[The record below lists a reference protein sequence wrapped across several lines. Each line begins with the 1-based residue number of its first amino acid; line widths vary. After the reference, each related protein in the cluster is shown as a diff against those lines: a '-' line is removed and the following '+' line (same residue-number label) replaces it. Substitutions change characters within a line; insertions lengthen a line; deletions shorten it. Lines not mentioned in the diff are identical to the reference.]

1 MDGWQPVGGNSCMS
15 LAASE
20 PYQDDPSGLE
30 GVRVLVVEDGWQV
43 ADALRLSL
51 EKLGMLVAGP
61 VGTTEAARQLVRERC
76 PDVALVDINLKG
88 EMAYALMEWLHKRGI
103 RIVVIS
109 GYPDLPQALEGFAA
123 TLHKPFTATALQ
135 ATLQRVMAGAQV
147 R

>member
-1 MDGWQPVGGNSCMS
+1 MS
-15 LAASE
+15 LAVSE
-20 PYQDDPSGLE
+20 PFEDDPSGLR

-51 EKLGMLVAGP
+51 ERLGMLVAGP
-61 VGTTEAARQLVRERC
+61 VATTEAARRLVRERT
-76 PDVALVDINLKG
+76 PEVALVDINLKG
-88 EMAYALMEWLHKRGI
+88 EMAYALMEWLHERGI

-109 GYPDLPQALEGFAA
+109 GYPDLPQSLEKVTA

-135 ATLQRVMAGAQV
+135 AMLQRVMSEDQT

>member
-1 MDGWQPVGGNSCMS
+1 MS

-20 PYQDDPSGLE
+20 PFHDDPSGLQ

-43 ADALRLSL
+43 ADALRPSL

-61 VGTTEAARQLVRERC
+61 VATTEAARRLVRERA

-88 EMAYALMEWLHKRGI
+88 EMAYTLMEWLHKRGI
-103 RIVVIS
+103 RVVVIS
-109 GYPDLPQALEGFAA
+109 GYPDLPQSLEKVTA

-135 ATLQRVMAGAQV
+135 ATLQRVMSEDQA